1 MDSTDIEL
9 NIPSWAQIWAEICPV
24 EKRGTNTL
32 DECQQICL
40 QIIILVFISA
50 ASAYHFGRQLY
61 TVVRTRRQIWTI
73 RARIAIVGSLGI
85 LPVARTYF
93 KLTNDVTIWPID
105 ILLSCFEC
113 ITWIVHLGF
122 QLSLRRRGSVN
133 SRGPLIIT
141 VLWAFAFVL
150 SITWL
155 QEGLSKPNWGWRLP
169 TLVLQFL
176 YGLTLIPAG
185 QGRLVTRLN
194 RDEEERQALLSNRY
208 VRFQQGAEEASLG
221 PAQDGVAC
229 LSRLLFYWVNDLIEK
244 GVEGAL
250 RKVEDLFDLP
260 DCLSIVSI
268 TERFQKSID
277 QTKTIFW
284 ALHKSFGREFYTI
297 GLLRFL
303 GDISGFAGPLLLGGL
318 IGEETSETS
327 PFLYAFGLFGSAI
340 VAAISGVHFNW
351 RISLVTMRMRVAIV
365 TAIYRKSLEARGLKN
380 ARPDIL
386 NLMSTDT
393 DRIVN
398 SCVSFH
404 SFWSIPFQLFT
415 TLYLLYT
422 QVGVAF
428 VAGVLFAVALIP
440 INRWLA
446 LRIAKLSQ
454 GLMMAKDARVS
465 LCSEALAGAKQ
476 IKLYAWEDIFV
487 KRIKELRGTELKF
500 LAKRKYLDAV
510 CVYFWATTPIL
521 MCLLTFGM
529 SVLTGNI
536 LTPATTYTSVA
547 LLNMLIGPLNAFPW
561 VLNGLTEAWVSL
573 KRVQELMSLPNI
585 DLTQFYSPV
594 ENTKSQRKER
604 PVVLSIED
612 ATFDFEFT
620 RQRDGNEIVVD
631 DVVDFRLEEVSLV
644 VKKGELVCLEGPVGG
659 GKSSLLSAIVADLS
673 CASGTV
679 SIQDLHSGFG
689 YVGQSPWL
697 QRGTIRENIV
707 WGAVFDEQ
715 RYKSVVNACALT
727 EDLMQLGGDHV
738 GVGEG
743 GQTLSGGQ
751 RARVAL
757 ARAVYQNK
765 AIYLMDDVLSALDAH
780 VASHIVKHCLLG
792 LLATKTRIIISEN
805 RTLLLHAS
813 QILHVNGGRV
823 THSELMNDFSDDET
837 EEMEETGPESVF
849 TSVQLEA
856 SIDEEKKSVDSI
868 MLEESREYG
877 TIKSGVI
884 FSYWKAMS
892 NAVAFTVFLAII
904 LMQASRNIS
913 DVWLAHWVSQYGQN
927 TTGDPSV
934 GYFLGIYAGLATS
947 NSAFTLIRA
956 FLFAYAG
963 IRAAQHVHQK
973 LLKRVFAA
981 KFQFFDVTPLGR
993 ILNRFSSDTY
1003 TIDDSLPFIFN
1014 ILLAQ
1019 IFGLAGA
1026 IIITLIALPW
1036 LILLIVPMCP
1046 VYVNLQS
1053 RYRHASRDIKRLS
1066 SNALS
1071 PLYAHFTET
1080 LRGMTT
1086 IRAMRASGRFR
1097 RDFLVKVEESTRAQ
1111 LAASAAQQ
1119 WLALRLQFLG
1129 ATLVGGAGILAA
1141 LTSTHETDPSF
1152 VGLAISYALSITS
1165 LLGGVLNALAETEQE
1180 LIAVER
1186 VSQYCDLEGEVNAS
1200 GGVDP
1205 PFGWP
1210 CQGVVSFDNVVMKY
1224 RDHLPPSLNRVS
1236 FETSAFE
1243 RLGIVGRTG
1252 AGKTSIVAG
1261 IMRVA
1266 PLALG
1271 KIVIDCVDVAT
1282 LPVKE
1287 LRRRIALVP
1296 QEPFLFGGTVR
1307 DNLDPRREH
1316 FESEIWSAISACL
1329 AAPLVHGL
1337 GGLGGFISPG
1347 GANVS
1352 AGERQL
1358 LSLARAMLKKSK
1370 VVCIDE
1376 GTANLNAASEIA
1388 IRSVLRTAF
1397 RSSTVIFI
1405 AHRLSGLQ
1413 NTERIFVM
1421 DGGEIV
1427 ESGPPSSLQADRNS
1441 LFHGMLQEQALSDP
1455 TYKMKD

>member
-1 MDSTDIEL
+1 MEESVS
-9 NIPSWAQIWAEICPV
+9 SWTSIWSVLCPV

-32 DECQQICL
+32 DECQQLCL
-40 QIIILVFISA
+40 QLILLVFISA

-61 TVVRTRRQIWTI
+61 TVVRTQRQKWTI
-73 RARIAIVGSLGI
+73 RVRIFIVAMLAVVPSARI
-85 LPVARTYF
+85 YF
-93 KLTNDVTIWPID
+93 DMIQGVTLWPID
-105 ILLSCFEC
+105 ILQACFET
-113 ITWIVHLGF
+113 ITWIIHLGF
-122 QLSLRRRGSVN
+122 LLSLRKHGNIN
-133 SRGPLIIT
+133 SRGPLIIV

-155 QEGLSKPNWGWRLP
+155 QEGLGKVSWGWRILP
-169 TLVLQFL
+169 MIFQFF
-176 YGLTLIPAG
+176 YGLTLIPSG
-185 QGRLVTRLN
+185 QGVIITRLN
-194 RDEEERQALLSNRY
+194 QDQEERQALLSTRY
-208 VRFQQGAEEASLG
+208 VRFQQNLEEAPLG
-221 PAQDGVAC
+221 PAQDNVPC
-229 LSRLLFYWVNDLIEK
+229 LSRILFYWVNDLIDK
-244 GVEGAL
+244 GVQGAL

-260 DCLSIVSI
+260 ECLSVVAI
-268 TERFQKSID
+268 TEKFQKSID
-277 QTKTIFW
+277 KTRTLFW

-297 GLLRFL
+297 GLLRFF

-318 IGEETSETS
+318 IGKETDDGSETS
-327 PFLYAFGLFGSAI
+327 PFFYALGLFGSAI
-340 VAAISGVHFNW
+340 VAALSSVHFNW

-365 TAIYRKSLEARGLKN
+365 TAIYRKSLEARGLRN
-380 ARPDIL
+380 SRPDIL

-428 VAGVLFAVALIP
+428 IAGVIFAIALIP

-446 LRIAKLSQ
+446 VRIAKLSQ
-454 GLMMAKDARVS
+454 GLMTAKDARVG
-465 LCSEALAGAKQ
+465 LCSESLVGAKQ

-487 KRIKELRGTELKF
+487 SRIEELRGTELKF

-547 LLNMLIGPLNAFPW
+547 LLNMLISPLNAFPW

-585 DLTQFYSPV
+585 DLTQFYSPA
-594 ENTKSQRKER
+594 ENAKSTRKER
-604 PVVLSIED
+604 PVVLSIEEAD
-612 ATFDFEFT
+612 FDFESH
-620 RQRDGNEIVVD
+620 RRRDGNEIVLD
-631 DVVDFRLEEVSLV
+631 DVVDFRLKNVSMV
-644 VKKGELVCLEGPVGG
+644 VRKGELVCLKGPVGG
-659 GKSSLLSAIVADLS
+659 GKSALLSAIVADLNLDR
-673 CASGTV
+673 GTV

-689 YVGQSPWL
+689 YVSQSPWL
-697 QRGTIRENIV
+697 QRGTIRENIL
-707 WGAVFDEQ
+707 WGGVFDEQ
-715 RYKSVVNACALT
+715 RYRNVINACALG
-727 EDLMQLGGDHV
+727 EDLTQLGGDQV

-743 GQTLSGGQ
+743 GRTLSGGQ
-751 RARVAL
+751 RARIAL

-765 AIYLMDDVLSALDAH
+765 TIYLLDDILSCVDAH
-780 VASHIVKHCLLG
+780 VATHIVRHCLLG
-792 LLATKTRIIISEN
+792 LLATKTRIIVTEN
-805 RTLLLHAS
+805 RVLHHNAS
-813 QILHVNGGRV
+813 QILQIDQGRV
-823 THSELMNDFSDDET
+823 IDCELLSDSSDFSDEET
-837 EEMEETGPESVF
+837 ECRETFTTVRLDGEE
-849 TSVQLEA
+849 
-856 SIDEEKKSVDSI
+856 DKKSLDSV

-877 TIKSGVI
+877 TISSNVI
-884 FSYWKAMS
+884 FTYWKAMS
-892 NAVAFTVFLAII
+892 GTVAFSVFLSI
-904 LMQASRNIS
+904 LFMQTSRNIS
-913 DVWLAHWVSQYGQN
+913 DIWLAHWVGQYTPNATN
-927 TTGDPSV
+927 TTELPSV
-934 GYFLGIYAGLATS
+934 GYFLGIYAGLAS
-947 NSAFTLIRA
+947 CNSLFTLARA

-963 IRAAQHVHQK
+963 IRAAREIHQR
-973 LLKRVFAA
+973 LLKRVFAT

-1019 IFGLAGA
+1019 MFGLAGA

-1036 LILLIVPMCP
+1036 LVLLIVPMCP
-1046 VYVNLQS
+1046 VYFNLQS

-1080 LRGMTT
+1080 LQGMAT

-1141 LTSTHETDPSF
+1141 LTSAHETSPSF

-1165 LLGGVLNALAETEQE
+1165 LLSGVLNALAETEQE
-1180 LIAVER
+1180 LIAIER
-1186 VSQYCDLEGEVNAS
+1186 VNQYCHLEAEVNS
-1200 GGVDP
+1200 EGCVDP
-1205 PFGWP
+1205 PFAWP
-1210 CQGVVSFDNVVMKY
+1210 YQGVVCFDTVVMKY
-1224 RDHLPPSLNRVS
+1224 RDHLPLALKRVTFKTGS
-1236 FETSAFE
+1236 FTSVA
-1243 RLGIVGRTG
+1243 IVGRTG
-1252 AGKTSIVAG
+1252 AGKSSIIAS

-1266 PLALG
+1266 PISLG
-1271 KIVIDCVDVAT
+1271 KVMVDFLDVST
-1282 LPVKE
+1282 LPLSI
-1287 LRRRIALVP
+1287 LRNRIAIVP

-1307 DNLDPRREH
+1307 ENLDPWRQH
-1316 FESEIWSAISACL
+1316 FDSEIWSAITMCL
-1329 AAPLVHGL
+1329 AGHIVHSL
-1337 GGLGGFISPG
+1337 GGLGGFIAPG
-1347 GANVS
+1347 GSNIS

-1358 LSLARAMLKKSK
+1358 LCLARARLKNAK

-1376 GTANLNAASEIA
+1376 GTAHLNASTESA
-1388 IRSVLRTAF
+1388 IRTVLRVAF
-1397 RSSTVIFI
+1397 RGSTVIFI
-1405 AHRLSGLQ
+1405 AHKLTGLQ
-1413 NTERIFVM
+1413 DADHIYVM
-1421 DGGEIV
+1421 DNGEIV
-1427 ESGPPSSLQADRNS
+1427 ESGPPDTLMGDSTS
-1441 LFHGMLQEQALSDP
+1441 LFYSMLQEQKHSDP
-1455 TYKMKD
+1455 TSTS

>member
-1 MDSTDIEL
+1 MKM
-9 NIPSWAQIWAEICPV
+9 NIPSWKSIWAEVCPL

-40 QIIILVFISA
+40 QIIILIFISMS
-50 ASAYHFGRQLY
+50 SAYHFGRQLY
-61 TVVRTRRQIWTI
+61 RVYRTPTQIWTI
-73 RARIAIVGSLGI
+73 RSRITIVSLLGI
-85 LPVARTYF
+85 LPATRIYF
-93 KLTNDVTIWPID
+93 YIYNQLTVWPID
-105 ILLSCFEC
+105 ILLACFEC

-122 QLSLRRRGSVN
+122 LLSLRKHGSIN
-133 SRGPLIIT
+133 SRGPLIII

-155 QEGLSKPNWGWRLP
+155 QEGLSKSFWGWRLLP
-169 TLVLQFL
+169 MLLQCL
-176 YGLTLIPAG
+176 YGITLIPTG
-185 QGRLVTRLN
+185 QGRMVTHLN
-194 RDEEERQALLSNRY
+194 RDEEERQALLSTRY
-208 VRFQQGAEEASLG
+208 VRFQQNIEEASLG
-221 PAQDGVAC
+221 PAQDGVSY
-229 LSRLLFYWVNDLIEK
+229 LSRLLFYWVNDLIDK
-244 GVEGAL
+244 GVQGAL

-260 DCLSIVSI
+260 ACLAIVAI
-268 TERFQKSID
+268 TEKFQKSID
-277 QTKTIFW
+277 QTTTLFW

-303 GDISGFAGPLLLGGL
+303 GDVSGFAGPLLLGGL
-318 IGEETSETS
+318 IGKEDADSSETN
-327 PFLYAFGLFGSAI
+327 PFFYAFGLFASAI
-340 VAAISGVHFNW
+340 IAALSGVHFNW

-380 ARPDIL
+380 SRPDIL

-398 SCVSFH
+398 SCISFH

-428 VAGVLFAVALIP
+428 VAGVIFAVALIP

-446 LRIAKLSQ
+446 VKIAKLSQ
-454 GLMMAKDARVS
+454 GLMTAKDARVS

-487 KRIKELRGTELKF
+487 RKIEELRQTELKF
-500 LAKRKYLDAV
+500 LAKRKYLDAI

-529 SVLTGNI
+529 SVLTGNV
-536 LTPATTYTSVA
+536 LSPATTYTSVA
-547 LLNMLIGPLNAFPW
+547 LLNMLISPLNAFPW
-561 VLNGLTEAWVSL
+561 VLNGLAEAWVSL
-573 KRVQELMSLPNI
+573 KRVQELMALPNV
-585 DLTQFYSPV
+585 DLTQFYTPV
-594 ENTKSQRKER
+594 ETTKVKER
-604 PVVLSIED
+604 PVVLAVEGAS
-612 ATFDFEFT
+612 FDFECT
-620 RQRDGNEIVVD
+620 RRRDGNEIVLED
-631 DVVDFRLEEVSLV
+631 IVDFQLDGVDVV
-644 VKKGELVCLEGPVGG
+644 VKKGELVCLEGPIGG
-659 GKSSLLSAIVADLS
+659 GKSSLLGAIIADLTLTR
-673 CASGTV
+673 GTV
-679 SIQDLHSGFG
+679 CIQDVHSGFG
-689 YVGQSPWL
+689 YVAQSPWL
-697 QRGTIRENIV
+697 QRGTIRENIT

-715 RYKSVVNACALT
+715 RYRSVVSACALN
-727 EDLMQLGGDHV
+727 EDLAQLGGDLV

-743 GQTLSGGQ
+743 GRTLSGGQ

-780 VASHIVKHCLLG
+780 VAAHIVKHCILG
-792 LLATKTRIIISEN
+792 LLATKTRIIVTEN
-805 RTLLLHAS
+805 RILLNHAS
-813 QILHVNGGRV
+813 QIFHVADGRV
-823 THSELMNDFSDDET
+823 TQSELMTETDLIDVEDDKEIPST
-837 EEMEETGPESVF
+837 F
-849 TSVQLEA
+849 TSVALQ
-856 SIDEEKKSVDSI
+856 SHDEDDKKSLDSI
-868 MLEESREYG
+868 MLEETREYG
-877 TIKSGVI
+877 TIRSSVI

-892 NAVAFTVFLAII
+892 SSIAFTVFISI
-904 LMQASRNIS
+904 TLMQVSRNVS
-913 DVWLAHWVSQYGQN
+913 DVWLAHWVAQTN
-927 TTGDPSV
+927 TTESI
-934 GYFLGIYAGLATS
+934 GYFLGIYSALASS
-947 NSAFTLIRA
+947 NSIFTLARA

-963 IRAAQHVHQK
+963 IRAAKHVHSRLVK
-973 LLKRVFAA
+973 KVFAT
-981 KFQFFDVTPLGR
+981 KFQFFDITPLGR
-993 ILNRFSSDTY
+993 LLNRFSSDTY

-1019 IFGLAGA
+1019 IFGLVGA
-1026 IIITLIALPW
+1026 LVITLIALPW
-1036 LILLIVPMCP
+1036 LILLVAPLCP
-1046 VYVNLQS
+1046 VYLTLQS

-1080 LRGMTT
+1080 LQGMTT
-1086 IRAMRASGRFR
+1086 IWAMRASGRFR

-1111 LAASAAQQ
+1111 LTACAAQQ

-1141 LTSTHETDPSF
+1141 LTSAHETNPSF
-1152 VGLAISYALSITS
+1152 VGLAIAYALSITS

-1186 VSQYCDLEGEVNAS
+1186 VGQYCELEEEVNADGS
-1200 GGVDP
+1200 VDP

-1210 CQGVVSFDNVVMKY
+1210 CQGVVCFDSVVMKY
-1224 RDHLPPSLNRVS
+1224 RDHLPPALKRVT
-1236 FETSAFE
+1236 FETSSFE
-1243 RLGIVGRTG
+1243 RVGIVGRTG
-1252 AGKTSIVAG
+1252 AGKSSIIAS

-1266 PLALG
+1266 PLSLG
-1271 KIVIDCVDVAT
+1271 KCVIDYVDVAT
-1282 LPVKE
+1282 LPLSV
-1287 LRRRIALVP
+1287 LRNRIALVP

-1307 DNLDPRREH
+1307 DNLDPRRMH
-1316 FESEIWSAISACL
+1316 FDSEIWSAISACL

-1337 GGLGGFISPG
+1337 GGLSGFIAPG

-1358 LSLARAMLKKSK
+1358 LSLARAMLKNSK

-1413 NTERIFVM
+1413 NTDRIFVM
-1421 DGGEIV
+1421 EGGEIV
-1427 ESGPPSSLQADRNS
+1427 ETGHPSNLQDDENS
-1441 LFHGMLQEQALSDP
+1441 LFHAMVREQASSDA
-1455 TYKMKD
+1455 TYRP